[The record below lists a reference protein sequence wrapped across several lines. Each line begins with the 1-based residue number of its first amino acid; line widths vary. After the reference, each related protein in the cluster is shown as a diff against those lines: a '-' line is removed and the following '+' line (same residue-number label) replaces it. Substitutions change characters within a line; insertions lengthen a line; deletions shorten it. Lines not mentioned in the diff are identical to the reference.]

1 MNRRDVLRRVMG
13 LTVGAGAVGVM
24 GTEVM
29 AGQAPAHLFVRL
41 DKKNA
46 FNSMLVADGRGVA
59 TPPPDLRTPE
69 ELWLDERQELIAMVD
84 SRIDHPEQYALCRH
98 ILRVPVGHWN
108 QVREHLET
116 RGMRYA
122 RATPPPPHGPFGWR
136 GYFNVHGNIIT
147 WQ

>member
-1 MNRRDVLRRVMG
+1 MNRRDMLRRVMG

-24 GTEVM
+24 GKGVM
-29 AGQAPAHLFVRL
+29 AGQAPAHLFVRP

-69 ELWLDERQELIAMVD
+69 ELWRDECQEWIDMVD

-108 QVREHLET
+108 KVREHLES
-116 RGMRYA
+116 RNYQYMRTPG
-122 RATPPPPHGPFGWR
+122 TPPYGPFGWR
-136 GYFNVHGNIIT
+136 GYFDIHGNIIT
-147 WQ
+147 W